1 MPKVIILGSSN
12 AIPTTE
18 HENTHMVVVGE
29 ERMVMVDCVSNP
41 ICDWKRRVWTLMI

>member
-12 AIPTTE
+12 AIPSQE

-29 ERMVMVDCVSNP
+29 ERMVLIDCVSNP
-41 ICDWKRRVWTLMI
+41 DPAAGEGGAGLQ